1 LPIRIEDHGLHRH
14 GDAIEHAVY
23 FCCLE
28 ALQNAAKHGGKGAS
42 AVVRLDEH
50 RNELSFEVDDDGVGF
65 EPQAVGLGAGL
76 VNLADRLRA
85 VGGTLNVESAPG
97 RGARISGR
105 IAVL

>member
-1 LPIRIEDHGLHRH
+1 
-14 GDAIEHAVY
+14 
-23 FCCLE
+23 
-28 ALQNAAKHGGKGAS
+28 
-42 AVVRLDEH
+42 LDEH

-76 VNLADRLRA
+76 VTLADRLRA